1 MRHILDRKGKYIRI
15 KCSPRPLS
23 RPVSIPLHG
32 SRTGWAAV
40 EATLPHK
47 GAGLRRNKNFIFL
60 WPLILLLPGI
70 FLTAC
75 GNNASESEE
84 SETAV
89 TPIVEVKIDSTR
101 LGAIPE
107 VINATGMTK
116 VLRQENIS
124 SPIEGKVT
132 TLRVL
137 EGDAIKRGEVMA
149 LVHTKESLAAQT
161 GAELLL
167 ARART
172 SEEKNRAAAVLKLAQ
187 QNSTAL
193 EIHAPFD
200 GVVVARG
207 LNEGEFVAAGGT
219 LATMIDLRSLYF
231 FAKVPARDLS
241 RLKLGQEA
249 RVHFQSWPDKNFS
262 CRVENI
268 KPQIDP
274 LGQMA
279 EVRLRFQAPAPE
291 LRSEMFGNAEIEVGK
306 HEQVLLVPDA
316 AVLRDDETGAHT
328 IVEAAGDSLGVI
340 HEVALGLE
348 TPALVEIS
356 GAGIYPGMHIII
368 EGHYGLPDSTKI
380 RIIQ

>member
-1 MRHILDRKGKYIRI
+1 MNSHSPNIAWTRHDQI
-15 KCSPRPLS
+15 SPR
-23 RPVSIPLHG
+23 RPDDTKFFLCALKSLWSENFCSFYNVS
-32 SRTGWAAV
+32 
-40 EATLPHK
+40 TL
-47 GAGLRRNKNFIFL
+47 R
-60 WPLILLLPGI
+60 LLLPM
-70 FLTAC
+70 LLLMLLSAC
-75 GNNASESEE
+75 GNSESESEE
-84 SETAV
+84 AETAV
-89 TPIVEVKIDSTR
+89 TPIVEVKIDSIR

-116 VLRQENIS
+116 ALRQENIS

-132 TLRVL
+132 KLRIF

-149 LVHTKESLAAQT
+149 LVNTKESLAALT

-167 ARART
+167 ARAQT
-172 SEEKNRAAAVLKLAQ
+172 SEEKNRAAAALKLAQ
-187 QNSTAL
+187 QNNTSL
-193 EIHAPFD
+193 EIRAPFD

-219 LATMIDLRSLYF
+219 LATVIDLRSLYF

-241 RLKLGQEA
+241 RLKLGQTA
-249 RVHFQSWPDKNFS
+249 RVHFQSWPDNHFS

-279 EVRLRFQAPAPE
+279 EVRLRFQMPNPE
-291 LRSEMFGNAEIEVGK
+291 LRSEMFGNAEIEVGR

-356 GAGIYPGMHIII
+356 GAEIHPGMHILV

-380 RIIQ
+380 HVVKE